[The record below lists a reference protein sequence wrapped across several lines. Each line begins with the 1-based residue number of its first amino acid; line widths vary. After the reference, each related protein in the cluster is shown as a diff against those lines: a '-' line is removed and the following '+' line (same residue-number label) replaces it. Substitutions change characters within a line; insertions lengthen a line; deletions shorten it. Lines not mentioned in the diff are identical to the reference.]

1 MKKNIFRTLLIMFVF
16 GVIACFGFS
25 GCSNSEDLSNNVIPE
40 NDMGHVSF
48 KITEKDF
55 ESGEE
60 VAGTRAAA
68 QPQPELQDLGDGLM
82 AEVSLVPDTTHRIE
96 NKAAT
101 RAIYTPT
108 HYTIQAY
115 QGGVLKGQIK
125 GTFNG
130 STFTPDAGETE
141 SISLPHGTYDFVCFN
156 DKVTVNGTQY
166 TVNRTDAGTA
176 RFTVKRGVLIN
187 QDPKQYV
194 AFEMKHAGA
203 LIDLSL
209 NYANFKVEMVA
220 TSIYGMSPYASIG
233 YQAANTAERVKYG
246 MASLPNS
253 IPETM
258 VYNFSTNVYSYPLL
272 GTQSPTSTEIRA
284 SETGS
289 ASLGDKLYR
298 NSCTYGGGFA
308 CLPTTDCSKLKVLFT
323 FGELYGHSLAG
334 KSIMVPT
341 NKLVEANKSYKVVVN
356 LLLSPSYLFSD
367 GTTGALTPGK
377 TPVGVVL
384 NPYRRIAVALNDVTS
399 AFGGGNLQWAY
410 YSSQESFSP
419 AKNYKELFDGY
430 EIENAHYNIESG
442 SSLAIN
448 AARDYYLSVGYG
460 TTSGVNKIWYVPSL
474 RDFLL
479 MGVSLGRLPNRT
491 PGKYDWEV
499 DYNYLI
505 PSNAP
510 ATGFTGT
517 HPQFP
522 TMDMTRFNKAFTDA
536 GGTAPSGTYWTSTE
550 CQDGSDYKQ
559 GVIAVN
565 GTGYS
570 FFLSPKTAP
579 MKVRP
584 FIHY

>member
-1 MKKNIFRTLLIMFVF
+1 MKNSIFKISLFVF
-16 GVIACFGFS
+16 GIATCFGFS
-25 GCSNSEDLSNNVIPE
+25 GCNNSEDLPDSVTPE
-40 NDMGHVSF
+40 NGMGRVSF
-48 KITEKDF
+48 KIIEKDY
-55 ESGEE
+55 EPGEE

-96 NKAAT
+96 NKATT

-130 STFTPDAGETE
+130 STFTPDAGGLE

-156 DKVTVNGTQY
+156 DKVTANGTQY
-166 TVNRTDAGTA
+166 TVNRADAGTA

-194 AFEMKHAGA
+194 AFEMKHVGA
-203 LIDLSL
+203 VINLFLS
-209 NYANFKVEMVA
+209 YANFQVKMTA
-220 TSIYGMSPYASIG
+220 TRMDHLFPYPEYIC
-233 YQAANTAERVKYG
+233 QADNIAERVKFG
-246 MASLPNS
+246 MESLPNS

-258 VYNFSTNVYSYPLL
+258 IYNFTTNSYSYPSL
-272 GTQSPTSTEIRA
+272 GTQPFISSEISSVSGGPLGSISYST
-284 SETGS
+284 
-289 ASLGDKLYR
+289 GDTR
-298 NSCTYGGGFA
+298 SSGFY
-308 CLPTTDCSKLKVLFT
+308 CLPTTDCSKIKVKFT
-323 FGELYGHSLAG
+323 FGEFYGHGLAG

-341 NKLVEANKSYKVVVN
+341 NKLVEANKSYRVVVN

-384 NPYRRIAVALNDVTS
+384 NPYQRIAVALNDATPTYGS
-399 AFGGGNLQWAY
+399 SNMQWAS
-410 YSSQESFSP
+410 YSSQESTMP
-419 AKNYKELFDGY
+419 ATSYSVLFDKY
-430 EIENAHYNIESG
+430 HFRNIPYNVNYNP
-442 SSLAIN
+442 SSTAMN
-448 AARDYYLSVGYG
+448 AANGYYSSANYG
-460 TTSGVNKIWYVPSL
+460 TASGTNNVWYVPSID
-474 RDFLL
+474 DFLM
-479 MGVSLGRLPNRT
+479 MGVSLGRLPSRT
-491 PGKYDWEV
+491 PNLITGI
-499 DYNYLI
+499 NYGYLV

-517 HPQFP
+517 FPQFP

-536 GGTAPSGTYWTSTE
+536 GGTAPSGIYWTSTE

-559 GVIAVN
+559 ATIGVN
-565 GTGYS
+565 GAGYGFS
-570 FFLSPKTAP
+570 LSPKVASN
-579 MKVRP
+579 KVRP

>member
-1 MKKNIFRTLLIMFVF
+1 MKNSILKISLFVF
-16 GVIACFGFS
+16 GIATCFGFS
-25 GCSNSEDLSNNVIPE
+25 GCNNSEDLPDSVTPE
-40 NDMGHVSF
+40 NGMGRVSF
-48 KITEKDF
+48 KIIEKDY
-55 ESGEE
+55 EPGEE

-68 QPQPELQDLGDGLM
+68 QPQTELQDLGDGLM
-82 AEVSLVPDTTHRIE
+82 AEVSLVPDTPHRVE
-96 NKAAT
+96 DKPKT

-130 STFTPDAGETE
+130 STFTPDAGEPE

-156 DKVTVNGTQY
+156 DKVTANGTQY
-166 TVNRTDAGTA
+166 TVNRADAGTA

-194 AFEMKHAGA
+194 AFEMKHVGA
-203 LIDLSL
+203 VINLDLS
-209 NYANFKVEMVA
+209 YANFQVKMTA
-220 TSIYGMSPYASIG
+220 TRMDHLFPYPEYIC
-233 YQAANTAERVKYG
+233 QAANIAERVKFG
-246 MASLPNS
+246 MESLPNS

-258 VYNFSTNVYSYPLL
+258 IYNFTTNSYSYPSL
-272 GTQSPTSTEIRA
+272 GTQPFISSEISSVSGGPLGSISYST
-284 SETGS
+284 
-289 ASLGDKLYR
+289 GDTR
-298 NSCTYGGGFA
+298 SSGFY
-308 CLPTTDCSKLKVLFT
+308 CLPTTDCSKIKVKFT
-323 FGELYGHSLAG
+323 FGELYGHGLAG

-384 NPYRRIAVALNDVTS
+384 NPYQKIAVALNDATPTYGS
-399 AFGGGNLQWAY
+399 SNMQWAS
-410 YSSQESFSP
+410 YSSQESTMP
-419 AKNYKELFDGY
+419 ATSYGVLFDKY
-430 EIENAHYNIESG
+430 HYMGIPYNVNYNP
-442 SSLAIN
+442 SSTALN
-448 AARDYYLSVGYG
+448 AANSYYSSANYG
-460 TTSGVNKIWYVPSL
+460 TASGTNNVWYVPSID
-474 RDFLL
+474 DFLM
-479 MGVSLGRLPNRT
+479 MGVSLGRLPSRT
-491 PGKYDWEV
+491 PNLITGI
-499 DYNYLI
+499 NYGYLV

-517 HPQFP
+517 FPQFP

-536 GGTAPSGTYWTSTE
+536 GGTAPSGLYWTSTE

-559 GVIAVN
+559 AAIGVNSA
-565 GTGYS
+565 GYG
-570 FFLSPKTAP
+570 FILSPKAAYN
-579 MKVRP
+579 KVRP